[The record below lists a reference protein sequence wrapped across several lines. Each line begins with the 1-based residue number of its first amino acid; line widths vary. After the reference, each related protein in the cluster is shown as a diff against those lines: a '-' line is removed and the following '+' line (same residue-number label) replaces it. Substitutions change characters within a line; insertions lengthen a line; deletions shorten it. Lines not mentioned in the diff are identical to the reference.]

1 MIELLFTFFVA
12 FFFSFIGT
20 IPPGTLNLTIIQL
33 GLNQQVNVA
42 WRMAFAAALVEY
54 PYAWIAVEFQN
65 YLVKSVEITH
75 NFHLVS
81 AIVMISLGAL
91 ALWSSARPSRFAR
104 RFESSGFRKGIAIAL
119 LNPLAIPFWMAMT
132 AYLKSYRWIEL
143 SNALEVHAYLAGV
156 SGGTL
161 VVLMLMAYLA
171 QRVIRYFK
179 HDSALKKT
187 PGVVLILLGL
197 YSFGKYIFG

>member
-1 MIELLFTFFVA
+1 MTEILFTFFVA

-33 GLNQQVNVA
+33 GLNQRVNVA

-65 YLVKSVEITH
+65 YLAKSVEITH
-75 NFHLVS
+75 NFHLIS
-81 AIVMISLGAL
+81 AIVMISLGTL

-104 RFESSGFRKGIAIAL
+104 RFESSGFRKGIAIAI

-132 AYLKSYRWIEL
+132 TYLKNYGWIDL

-156 SGGTL
+156 SAGTL

-197 YSFGKYIFG
+197 YSFGEYIFG